1 MSTYKLLPVLPLPFQ
16 APGSRNSNYPFKL
29 IVLTDSDLV
38 HSYSK
43 ANPTVS
49 WILIINPNSGPIKD
63 AQDPSLYC
71 VPKLRQ
77 TMGTDVEI
85 VGYVRTGYNDRNLR
99 EIKRDVDMYKSW
111 NGIKVEGGKYPKLD
125 GIFYDETS
133 DTTTTRLK
141 AFATY
146 AKSAFG
152 SNAKVSSLI
161 DSLTNLRQL
170 CSPRSSRTFAFVR
183 FEKNC
188 AEARLSATYRSSRT
202 LVLM

>member
-1 MSTYKLLPVLPLPFQ
+1 
-16 APGSRNSNYPFKL
+16 
-29 IVLTDSDLV
+29 
-38 HSYSK
+38 
-43 ANPTVS
+43 
-49 WILIINPNSGPIKD
+49 
-63 AQDPSLYC
+63 
-71 VPKLRQ
+71 
-77 TMGTDVEI
+77 MGTDVEI

-152 SNAKVSSLI
+152 SNAKVSSSDLI
-161 DSLTNLRQL
+161 L
-170 CSPRSSRTFAFVR
+170 
-183 FEKNC
+183 
-188 AEARLSATYRSSRT
+188 ARENSRT
-202 LVLM
+202 LRWPLSFVRRSRSMLTVVCRQ